1 MHLLE
6 IKIDIYKTGE
16 SLQPALQQ
24 DNQAFFK
31 SILKMQ
37 IFCLHFYCV
46 KKEQPQK
53 KKRNE
58 QKNKRLKG

>member
-46 KKEQPQK
+46 KKKQPK
-53 KKRNE
+53 KKRE
-58 QKNKRLKG
+58 MNKKIKD